1 MQRLYYGRMFVFFSL
16 AAVSDVG
23 VLQNSYSAEY
33 GRGGGAIVSMTT
45 KSGTN
50 QLHGT
55 VFSFTQNDI
64 LNAAPYQNSFRKK
77 GLVRYWRG
85 GVDFGGPVVIPKLY
99 NGKNRTFF
107 FFGYEPLRQYTQISG
122 FARMATALERQGNFS
137 QSVYNTLANQPVE
150 VFQHFNA
157 GSNNQLVEPANTAY

>member
-64 LNAAPYQNSFRKK
+64 LNAAPYQNTFRKK

-85 GVDFGGPVVIPKLY
+85 GVDFCGPLVIPKLY
-99 NGKNRTFF
+99 NGKTPTFF
-107 FFGYEPLRQYTQISG
+107 FFGFEPL
-122 FARMATALERQGNFS
+122 L
-137 QSVYNTLANQPVE
+137 QSTPNHDFPLLPTPP
-150 VFQHFNA
+150 QHD
-157 GSNNQLVEPANTAY
+157 